1 MVHKRIWGLG
11 WLGTALKT
19 AIATVPEEEYSIP
32 FGQARIWK
40 EGKDVTLV
48 GYGITVHASLQAAE
62 KLAAEGISAEVLDL
76 RTIVPLDRE
85 AIFKSV
91 SKTGR
96 LVVAD
101 EDYMN
106 CGVTAEVLAVVAE
119 RGPQVLKAPAVRVA
133 YPDVPVPFSRPMED
147 FCLPDAD
154 KIVAAAKRTLG
165 K

>member
-1 MVHKRIWGLG
+1 
-11 WLGTALKT
+11 
-19 AIATVPEEEYSIP
+19 VPEEEYTIP

-48 GYGITVHASLQAAE
+48 GYGITVHAALQAAE
-62 KLAAEGISAEVLDL
+62 KLAAAGISAEVLDL
-76 RTIVPLDRE
+76 RTIVPLDRD

-91 SKTGR
+91 AKTGR

-106 CGVTAEVLAVVAE
+106 CGITAEVLAVIAE
-119 RGPQVLKAPAVRVA
+119 RDPRVLKAPAVRVA

-154 KIVAAAKRTLG
+154 KIVAAAKKTVG
-165 K
+165 QQ

>member
-1 MVHKRIWGLG
+1 
-11 WLGTALKT
+11 
-19 AIATVPEEEYSIP
+19 VPEEEYTIP

-48 GYGITVHASLQAAE
+48 GYGITVHAALQAAE

-76 RTIVPLDRE
+76 RTIVPLDRD

-106 CGVTAEVLAVVAE
+106 CGVTAEVLAVVASGPE
-119 RGPQVLKAPAVRVA
+119 GAEGAGRARGLSGRA
-133 YPDVPVPFSRPMED
+133 VPFSRPMED

-154 KIVAAAKRTLG
+154 KLVAAAKKDTG
-165 K
+165 KVIESKSCT